1 MTDNTAKLLLGSDAV
16 LSVDGVYRYELIR
29 EWKQFGKRMVF
40 IMLNPSTAD
49 ASVDD
54 PTIRRCMGYARREGC
69 GGIKVYNLFALRA
82 TDPKELAKSA
92 DPNGESNYYH
102 VSTALEIAEEWR
114 DIVVAAWGAY
124 PKARRS
130 GVYKLIAN
138 HPNVRCLGTTANGS
152 PRHPLYVKGDQPLTE
167 WPPKSREV

>member
-1 MTDNTAKLLLGSDAV
+1 MTTDAAYPPISGSDAV
-16 LSVDGVYRYELIR
+16 ISEDGLYRYELVR
-29 EWKQFGKRMVF
+29 EWQQIGRRMVF

-49 ASVDD
+49 AALDD

-69 GGIKVYNLFALRA
+69 GGIKVYNLFAVRA
-82 TDPKELAKSA
+82 TDPKELLKVA

-102 VSTALEIAEEWR
+102 VSTALDVAEEWR

-130 GVYKLIAN
+130 DVYKLIAN
-138 HPNVRCLGTTANGS
+138 HPNTRCLGTTANGS
-152 PRHPLYVKGDQPLTE
+152 HGIRST
-167 WPPKSREV
+167 SRETSH